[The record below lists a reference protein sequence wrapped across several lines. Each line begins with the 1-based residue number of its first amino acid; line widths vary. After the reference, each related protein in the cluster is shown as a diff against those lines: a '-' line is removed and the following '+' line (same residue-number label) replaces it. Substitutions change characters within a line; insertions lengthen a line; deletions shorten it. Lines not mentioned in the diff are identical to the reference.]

1 MEFPMLSILDNDLY
15 KFTMQY
21 AVIEKFPKAKVRYR
35 FVNRGI
41 TPFPSGFDKELG
53 RLVEQMSD
61 LYLTQE
67 EKQYLREKCYYL
79 PEFYLDFLEGYRYD
93 PSEVTIMQRDGD
105 LELYVDGFWY
115 RTILW
120 EVPLM
125 ALISELYFTLT
136 NQKPN
141 SYDIIKQTV
150 VDKAK
155 FFNDLDIRYADFGT
169 RRRYS
174 YKNHDL
180 VVKLLKENGRPAFIG
195 TSNVHL
201 AHKYSLT
208 PIGTQAHEWFMYHGA
223 AFGYTRAN
231 ELALENWADVFQGN
245 LGIALADTF
254 TSEVF
259 FRSFNTKLSKLFDGV
274 RQDSGDPIKFAMLA
288 VDHYKKLRIDP
299 ISKVIVF
306 SDALNPQKVK
316 HIVDIVKGKIG
327 ISFGIGTN
335 LTNDVGVTPLNIV
348 IKMDSI
354 YTENGRLVPTIKLS
368 DDKGKYTG
376 NREMIEIVKK
386 LLLIDD

>member
-1 MEFPMLSILDNDLY
+1 MEFPITSILDNDLY

-21 AVIEKFPKAKVRYR
+21 AVIEKFPSARVRYR
-35 FVNRGI
+35 FVNRGK
-41 TPFPSGFDKELG
+41 TPFPQGFADNL
-53 RLVEQMSD
+53 RQLVKKMHD
-61 LYLTQE
+61 LALTKE
-67 EKQYLREKCYYL
+67 EKDFLRQRCYYL

-93 PSEVTIMQRDGD
+93 PAEVHIHQEGGD
-105 LELYVDGFWY
+105 LELVVDGFWY

-125 ALISELYFTLT
+125 ALISELYFKMTGQNAQSQQLIT
-136 NQKPN
+136 
-141 SYDIIKQTV
+141 QTV
-150 VDKAK
+150 LNKAK

-174 YKNHDL
+174 YQNHDK
-180 VVKLLKENGRPAFIG
+180 VVSILSEHGRPAFIG

-201 AHKYSLT
+201 AHKYNLT

-231 ELALENWADVFQGN
+231 ELALENWADVFKGN

-254 TSEVF
+254 TSKVF

-274 RQDSGDPIKFAMLA
+274 RQDSGDPIEFAQMA
-288 VDHYKKLRIDP
+288 VEHYKKLRIDP
-299 ISKVIVF
+299 LSKVIVF
-306 SDALNPQKVK
+306 SDALNPAKVK
-316 HIVDIVKGKIG
+316 QIVETVKGQIG

-354 YTENGRLVPTIKLS
+354 YTQEEKIVPTVKLS

-376 NREMIEIVKK
+376 DRDVIELVKK

>member
-1 MEFPMLSILDNDLY
+1 MRFPITSILDNDLY

-35 FVNRGI
+35 FVNRGN
-41 TPFPSGFDKELG
+41 TAFPQGFDKEL
-53 RLVEQMSD
+53 RQLVNKMKF
-61 LYLTQE
+61 LALTKE
-67 EKQYLREKCYYL
+67 EKQFLREKCYYL

-93 PSEVTIMQRDGD
+93 PSEVTITQYNGE
-105 LELYVDGFWY
+105 LEIIVDGFWY

-125 ALISELYFTLT
+125 ALISELYFNLT

-141 SYDIIKQTV
+141 SEDQIRKTV
-150 VDKAK
+150 LDKAQ
-155 FFNDLDIRYADFGT
+155 FFNNLNIRYADFGT

-174 YKNHDL
+174 YENHDL
-180 VVKLLKENGRPAFIG
+180 VVRLLTEYGTPAFIG

-201 AHKYSLT
+201 AHKYNIT

-223 AFGYTRAN
+223 AFGYTKAN

-274 RQDSGDPIKFAMLA
+274 RQDSGDPIEFAHMA
-288 VDHYKKLRIDP
+288 IEHYKRLRIDP
-299 ISKVIVF
+299 LSKVIVF
-306 SDALNPQKVK
+306 SDALNPEKVK
-316 HIVDIVKGKIG
+316 RIVETIDGKIK

-354 YTENGRLVPTIKLS
+354 YTDDGKLVPTVKLS

-376 NREMIEIVKK
+376 NRDVIEMVKK
-386 LLLIDD
+386 LLLIDG